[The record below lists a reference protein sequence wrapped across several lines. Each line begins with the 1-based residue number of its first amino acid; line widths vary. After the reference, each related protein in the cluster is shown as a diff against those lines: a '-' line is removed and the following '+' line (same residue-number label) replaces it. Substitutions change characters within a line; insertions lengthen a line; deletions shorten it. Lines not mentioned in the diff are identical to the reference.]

1 MLSDAT
7 LTISYSFAN
16 NLLDNGPLG
25 INGTGTSVQYTIS
38 GRVGSGLSLVVS
50 PSYLQATGL
59 VYLGTDGHPYSFSI
73 WIKPTMINAGTII
86 HVSSG
91 TSTIPWSMP
100 VLGFTS
106 AGNVGVQGCSTTS
119 NTVSL
124 IGPVLS
130 SGMWTHIVVT
140 YDSST
145 RLRLWV
151 NGTQYA
157 ASPGSFVSS
166 TIDAPVTV
174 ILGTSIGIVS
184 NCSLGVIS
192 MGQYSGAMDEF
203 QLFSRE
209 LTAADVLSLAN
220 P

>member
-1 MLSDAT
+1 VLSDAT
-7 LTISYSFAN
+7 LTVAYSFAD

-25 INGTGTSVQYTIS
+25 INGTGTSIQYTIS
-38 GRVGSGLSLVVS
+38 GRVGPGLILAVS
-50 PSYLQATGL
+50 PSYVQATGL
-59 VYLGTDGHPYSFSI
+59 VYLGTDEHPYSFSI
-73 WIKPTMINAGTII
+73 WVKPTMINGGTII

-100 VLGFTS
+100 VLGLTS

-130 SGMWTHIVVT
+130 PGMWTHLVVT
-140 YDSST
+140 YDSSSQ
-145 RLRLWV
+145 LRLWV

-157 ASPGSFVSS
+157 ASPGSFISS

-174 ILGTSIGIVS
+174 TLGASVGNIS
-184 NCSLGVIS
+184 NCSLGVIT
-192 MGQYSGAMDEF
+192 MGQYSGFIDEF

-209 LTAADVLSLAN
+209 LSAADVLSLAS